1 MNSSINIITT
11 LSALDWSIFFLLLVV
26 TIAFVIWG
34 QSQKKKNQSQDES
47 FIDLMLMGRQLTLPM
62 FVATLVATWYGG
74 IFGTAQI
81 AFENGIFNFVTQ
93 GLFWYIAY
101 LIFAVFIT
109 EKIKYYK
116 ALTLPDLTGKMFGPY
131 AQKISAVLNIINLI
145 PIAYSISIGLLI
157 KMLFG
162 FELYISI
169 TIGITFVLAYS
180 LFGGFR
186 AVVFSDMIQFFVM
199 CTAVVSVLVFSV
211 ATYGVRPLYQLP
223 DRYFDPMGGQTLLQT
238 LSWGLI
244 AISTLVDP
252 NFYQR
257 TFAAKSFKVAKK
269 GILIST
275 CIWFVFDIS
284 LTFGA
289 MYAKAIIPDANSE
302 YAYFTYAMQLLPN
315 GMRGFVLAGIA
326 ATVLSTLDS
335 YIFLAGSTLAYDL
348 VPKKFQGKV
357 SIHHLG
363 ILTVGILSVVLSFV
377 FSGNIKSVWK
387 ALGSLSSSSLL
398 VPILLAHIYKKK
410 FSDLHF
416 VLSSV
421 AGASFAL
428 FWSLSGLK
436 TQWNIDEIYVGI
448 TASALGFYIA
458 VLFNKKNPRND
469 EGF

>member
-11 LSALDWSIFFLLLVV
+11 LSPLDWSIFFLILVV
-26 TIAFVIWG
+26 TMVFVIWG
-34 QSQKKKNQSQDES
+34 QSQKKKNQNQDES

-101 LIFAVFIT
+101 IIFALFIT
-109 EKIKYYK
+109 EKIKDYE

-131 AQKISAVLNIINLI
+131 AQKISAILNIINLI
-145 PIAYSISIGLLI
+145 PIAYAISIGLLI

-169 TIGITFVLAYS
+169 SIGVTFVLAYS

-186 AVVFSDMIQFFVM
+186 AVVFSDMVQFFVM
-199 CTAVVSVLVFSV
+199 CTAVISVLVFSV
-211 ATYGVRPLYQLP
+211 ATYGVKPLYQLP
-223 DRYFDPMGGQTLLQT
+223 ERYFDPMGGQTFLQT
-238 LSWGLI
+238 LTWGLI

-257 TFAAKSFKVAKK
+257 TFAAKSYKIAKR

-289 MYAKAIIPDANSE
+289 MYAKAIIPNAKSE

-335 YIFLAGSTLAYDL
+335 YIFLSGSTLAYDL
-348 VPKKFQGKV
+348 VPKRFQGKV
-357 SIHHLG
+357 NIHHLG
-363 ILTVGILSVVLSFV
+363 ILSVGIISVVLSFA

-398 VPILLAHIYKKK
+398 VPVLLAHIYKKK

-416 VLSSV
+416 VLSSIS
-421 AGASFAL
+421 GAICAL

-436 TQWNIDEIYVGI
+436 TLWDIDEIYVGI
-448 TASALGFYIA
+448 MASALGFYIA
-458 VLFNKKNPRND
+458 ILLKKKKPS
-469 EGF
+469 